1 MEGVFG
7 TTVQTLK
14 SVAVGELSE
23 EGLSAVCSRLSRQ
36 QEEEIVT
43 LNAKV
48 LQVDVTVGQEG
59 WQALARAVKA
69 NPNGVWRM
77 EASKDSLVEARK
89 EDVKDIWEA
98 VRDIFIVWISDPE
111 MWDGSGPDCL
121 MEEKPEGTWEMLEQI
136 LDFTKREF
144 MVAARKRW
152 ELDSLGSDEYLEE
165 EDNED
170 EEDEKDGDGKEDEK
184 DEEDETDEEDEENE
198 QNKNGSLDEDKAWP
212 QGEPDN

>member
-48 LQVDVTVGQEG
+48 LQVDESVGQEG

-69 NPNGVWRM
+69 NPNALLLSPLNIR
-77 EASKDSLVEARK
+77 SH
-89 EDVKDIWEA
+89 
-98 VRDIFIVWISDPE
+98 
-111 MWDGSGPDCL
+111 
-121 MEEKPEGTWEMLEQI
+121 
-136 LDFTKREF
+136 
-144 MVAARKRW
+144 RW
-152 ELDSLGSDEYLEE
+152 HL
-165 EDNED
+165 NR
-170 EEDEKDGDGKEDEK
+170 
-184 DEEDETDEEDEENE
+184 T
-198 QNKNGSLDEDKAWP
+198 
-212 QGEPDN
+212 